1 MEDIKFFDLNIVINA
16 ILQAQ
21 KQITWKSGKAY
32 PHLRK
37 RISLGHLPENVTIDT
52 YETVIRQVLTNANA
66 NVYIY
71 RYKPLIYPTLT
82 LTIDDKLW
90 LVMLGIDGILETA
103 FPPENPDTYLSNSAF
118 TYLGILETLLK

>member
-1 MEDIKFFDLNIVINA
+1 MEDVKFFDLDIVINA

-21 KQITWKSGKAY
+21 KQVTWKLGKAY

-37 RISLGHLPENVTIDT
+37 RISLGHLPENATIET
-52 YETVIRQVLTNANA
+52 YEEVIHRVLTNTHA

-71 RYKPLIYPTLT
+71 CYQPLIYPTLT
-82 LTIDDKLW
+82 STIDDKLW

-118 TYLGILETLLK
+118 TYLGILENLLK